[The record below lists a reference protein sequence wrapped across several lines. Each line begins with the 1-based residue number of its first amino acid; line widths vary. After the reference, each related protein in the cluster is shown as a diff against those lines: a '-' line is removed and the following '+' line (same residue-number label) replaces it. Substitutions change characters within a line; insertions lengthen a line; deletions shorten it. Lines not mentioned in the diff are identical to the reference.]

1 MIKFILKHKYFLLL
15 ICFTTISLL
24 VYEKNL
30 DGLMTVNDVFVLIEL
45 LLILFYIVFNVIK
58 FYTNCNIVFSTFFSL
73 CITLISVFS
82 GSLISFFIFENKNN
96 NWIINSLNDNFLVT
110 SSFEEP
116 EPSLLFILIAVLLF
130 ILLYSSLVIIAFK
143 FKENLKIQKIR

>member
-58 FYTNCNIVFSTFFSL
+58 FYTNYNIVFSTFFSL

-82 GSLISFFIFENKNN
+82 GSYISFFIFANKNI
-96 NWIINSLNDNFLVT
+96 NWLINMLNDDFVVS

-116 EPSLLFILIAVLLF
+116 EPSLLFVLITILLF
-130 ILLYSSLVIIAFK
+130 IFLNSSLLILVFK
-143 FKENLKIQKIR
+143 ITENLKNKK